1 MEERGLCL
9 WVKIIFMLKFFN
21 LQSLGDK
28 MIMSCD
34 TSHFKRRK
42 YSFAM
47 LCHCSRYLKETTNT
61 PTLNGGDRG
70 GLQILLFSEVILF
83 EHNVSTILS
92 PINCRYISHRLLICL
107 LALRLFMN

>member
-92 PINCRYISHRLLICL
+92 PIVGTFPIVFCL